1 MEKVKRVGFIIGF
14 REQNIPFTHCNSEN
28 TYTKRKNKQTKKNQ
42 RVKANKQR
50 KKSRYLSAL
59 KAIK

>member
-1 MEKVKRVGFIIGF
+1 MLGNKG
-14 REQNIPFTHCNSEN
+14 SE
-28 TYTKRKNKQTKKNQ
+28 TPESGKRKNKQTKKNQ